1 MTGWPEQL
9 RSGAAALDVELDEA
23 AARRML
29 DYLGLLEKWN
39 RAYNLT
45 SVTGIGEQ
53 VVWHLLDSL
62 SIARWLGG
70 SSVVDVGTGAGL
82 PGVPLALAHPGLRF
96 TLVESRA
103 KRVRFLDHVC
113 RELSLENV
121 EIRHSR
127 AEDFR
132 VTGGFDTVV
141 ARALAALPKLVSVT
155 GHLLA
160 PGGIILAMKGRD
172 PGLEAAS
179 LGDDWRVRAIREL
192 QVPGLAA
199 DRHLV
204 EIERV

>member
-9 RSGAAALDVELDEA
+9 ITGAAALDVDIDA
-23 AARRML
+23 AAAGRML
-29 DYLGLLEKWN
+29 DYLALLEKWN

-45 SVTGIGEQ
+45 GVTGIERQ
-53 VVWHLLDSL
+53 IAWHLLDSL
-62 SIARWLGG
+62 SVAPWLRGTG
-70 SSVVDVGTGAGL
+70 VVDVGTGAGL
-82 PGVPLALAHPGLRF
+82 PGIPLALANPGRRF
-96 TLVESRA
+96 TLVDSRA

-113 RELSLENV
+113 RSLSLENV
-121 EIRHSR
+121 EIRHGR

-141 ARALAALPKLVSVT
+141 ARALAALPKLVTLT

-172 PGLEAAS
+172 PQAEAAS
-179 LGDDWRVRAIREL
+179 LDDAWRVRAIHPL

-204 EIERV
+204 EIEKS

>member
-1 MTGWPEQL
+1 MSGWPEQL
-9 RSGAAALDVELDEA
+9 ITGAAALDVEFDESVA
-23 AARRML
+23 QRML
-29 DYLGLLEKWN
+29 DYLAILEKWN

-45 SVTGIGEQ
+45 SVTGTGEQ

-62 SIARWLGG
+62 SIARWLQG
-70 SSVVDVGTGAGL
+70 SSAVDVGTGAGL
-82 PGVPLALAHPGLRF
+82 PGIPLALAHAGLSF

-103 KRVRFLDHVC
+103 KRVRFLDQVC
-113 RELSLENV
+113 RELQLENV

-141 ARALAALPKLVSVT
+141 ARALAALPKLVTLT

-172 PGLEAAS
+172 PGAEAAS
-179 LGDDWRVRAIREL
+179 LDDSWRVRAIREL

-204 EIERV
+204 EIEKS